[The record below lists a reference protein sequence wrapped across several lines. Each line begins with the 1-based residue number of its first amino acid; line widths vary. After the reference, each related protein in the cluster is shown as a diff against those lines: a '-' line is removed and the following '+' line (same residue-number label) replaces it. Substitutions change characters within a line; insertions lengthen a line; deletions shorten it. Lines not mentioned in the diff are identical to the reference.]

1 MGCYDVTTVHSG
13 MYCPNQVNHSNC
25 AYVIG
30 DRWYFNA
37 HQTFVELIESRW
49 ELRVLSN
56 TTVITTDTWRY
67 ANGVGEAI
75 LVCEK
80 FRLQRGSTTGSG
92 SPHKSIV
99 IPLPIAGI
107 VASAEVNTG
116 NSGWEYNT
124 E

>member
-1 MGCYDVTTVHSG
+1 M
-13 MYCPNQVNHSNC
+13 
-25 AYVIG
+25 
-30 DRWYFNA
+30 
-37 HQTFVELIESRW
+37 
-49 ELRVLSN
+49 LSN

-80 FRLQRGSTTGSG
+80 FRLKTASTTGSG

-99 IPLPIAGI
+99 IQLPIAGI
-107 VASAEVNTG
+107 VASAVVNIG